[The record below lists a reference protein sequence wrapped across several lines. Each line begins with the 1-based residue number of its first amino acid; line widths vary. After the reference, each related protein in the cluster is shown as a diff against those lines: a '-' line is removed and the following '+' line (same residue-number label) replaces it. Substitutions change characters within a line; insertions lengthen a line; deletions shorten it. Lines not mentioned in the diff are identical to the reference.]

1 MKVNLTPSKQK
12 ILVIDDEPNIVE
24 LVKFHLEREGY
35 EVITGGDGLEAITL
49 VRNEQ
54 PDLVVLDVMLPKLDG
69 FEVCRQL
76 RLEQNQVPV
85 IMLTAKEDEISRV
98 LGLEIGADDYITK
111 PFSPRELIAR
121 IKTIFRRLRPKETPH
136 SLISYRRLSI
146 DLNKYQAM
154 VDNQTLTL
162 TAKEFDLLA
171 LLARNPGQVFT
182 RDFLLDKLWGYT
194 YYGDTRTVDV
204 HIRRLRQKLTEFQI
218 EDYIE
223 TVRGVGYKLKED

>member
-1 MKVNLTPSKQK
+1 MTVTPIKQK
-12 ILVIDDEPNIVE
+12 ILVVDDEPNIVE
-24 LVKFHLEREGY
+24 LVSFHLERDGY
-35 EVITGGDGLEAITL
+35 QVIKGSNGLEAITL
-49 VRNEQ
+49 IKNKQ

-76 RLEQNQVPV
+76 RLEQNQIPV
-85 IMLTAKEDEISRV
+85 IMLTAKDDEISRV
-98 LGLEIGADDYITK
+98 LGLEIGADDYLTK

-121 IKTIFRRLRPKETPH
+121 IKTIFRRLKPKEINS
-136 SLISYRRLSI
+136 SLISYRHLNI
-146 DLNKYQAM
+146 DLSKYQATI
-154 VDNQTLTL
+154 DNHPLTL

-204 HIRRLRQKLTEFQI
+204 HIRRLRQKLSEFEL

-223 TVRGVGYKLKED
+223 TVRGVGYKLREEH

>member
-1 MKVNLTPSKQK
+1 MNLTPTKQK

-24 LVKFHLEREGY
+24 LVKFHLQREGY
-35 EVITGGDGLEAITL
+35 HVITGGDGLEAITL
-49 VRNEQ
+49 IKSEQ
-54 PDLVVLDVMLPKLDG
+54 PDLLVLDVMLPKLDG

-76 RLEQNQVPV
+76 RLEQNQIPV

-121 IKTIFRRLRPKETPH
+121 IKTIFRRMRPKETSP
-136 SLISYRRLSI
+136 SLICYQRLQI

-154 VDNQTLTL
+154 VDEQPLTL

-171 LLARNPGQVFT
+171 LLLRNPGQVFT

-204 HIRRLRQKLTEFQI
+204 HIRRLRQKLSDFQL
-218 EDYIE
+218 DDCIE
-223 TVRGVGYKLKED
+223 TVRGVGYKLKEE

>member
-1 MKVNLTPSKQK
+1 VNVTPTKQK

-24 LVKFHLEREGY
+24 LVKFHLQREGY
-35 EVITGGDGLEAITL
+35 HVTTGGDGLEAVTL
-49 VRNEQ
+49 IKSEH
-54 PDLVVLDVMLPKLDG
+54 PDLLVLDVMLPKLDG

-76 RLEQNQVPV
+76 RLEQNQIPV
-85 IMLTAKEDEISRV
+85 IMLTAKDDEISRV

-121 IKTIFRRLRPKETPH
+121 IKTIFRRMRPKEPSP
-136 SLISYRRLSI
+136 SLISYHRLQI
-146 DLNKYQAM
+146 DLNKYQAI
-154 VDNQTLTL
+154 VGDQPLTL

-171 LLARNPGQVFT
+171 LLLRNPGQVFT

-204 HIRRLRQKLTEFQI
+204 HIRRLRQKLSEFQL
-218 EDYIE
+218 DDCIE
-223 TVRGVGYKLKED
+223 TVRGVGYKLKEE

>member
-1 MKVNLTPSKQK
+1 MNIAHCKQK
-12 ILVIDDEPNIVE
+12 ILVVDDEPNIVE
-24 LVKFHLEREGY
+24 LVQFHLQKEGY
-35 EVITGGDGLEAITL
+35 KVITGNDGLEAISAI
-49 VRNEQ
+49 RNQQ

-69 FEVCRQL
+69 FEVCKQL
-76 RLEQNQVPV
+76 RLEQNNIPV
-85 IMLTAKEDEISRV
+85 IMLTAKDDEISRV

-121 IKTIFRRLRPKETPH
+121 IKTIFRRLKPKENSS
-136 SLISYRRLSI
+136 SLIVYRKLQI
-146 DLNKYQAM
+146 DLNKYQAII
-154 VDNQTLTL
+154 DGKQLTL

-204 HIRRLRQKLTEFQI
+204 HIRRLRQKMTELHLD
-218 EDYIE
+218 DYIE
-223 TVRGVGYKLKED
+223 TVRGVGYKLKEEI

>member
-1 MKVNLTPSKQK
+1 MNLAPTKQK
-12 ILVIDDEPNIVE
+12 ILVVDDEPNIIE
-24 LVKFHLEREGY
+24 LVAFHLQKEGY
-35 EVITGGDGLEAITL
+35 QVVTGSDGLDAL
-49 VRNEQ
+49 VLVKSEQ
-54 PDLVVLDVMLPKLDG
+54 PDLAVLDVMLPKLDG

-76 RLEQNQVPV
+76 RLDQNQIPV
-85 IMLTAKEDEISRV
+85 IMLTAKDDEISRV

-121 IKTIFRRLRPKETPH
+121 IKTIFRRLKPKEASV
-136 SLISYRRLSI
+136 SLISYYGLNI
-146 DLNKYQAM
+146 DLNKYQA
-154 VDNQTLTL
+154 VVNGQSLTL

-204 HIRRLRQKLTEFQI
+204 HIRRLRQKLSEFHL
-218 EDYIE
+218 EDCIE
-223 TVRGVGYKLKED
+223 TVRGVGYKLREEH

>member
-1 MKVNLTPSKQK
+1 LNIAHCKQK
-12 ILVIDDEPNIVE
+12 ILVVDDEPNIVE
-24 LVKFHLEREGY
+24 LVQFHLQKEGY
-35 EVITGGDGLEAITL
+35 KVITGNDGLEAISAI
-49 VRNEQ
+49 RNQQ

-69 FEVCRQL
+69 FEVCKQL
-76 RLEQNQVPV
+76 RLEQNNIPV
-85 IMLTAKEDEISRV
+85 IMLTAKDDEISRV

-121 IKTIFRRLRPKETPH
+121 IKTIFRRLKPKENSS
-136 SLISYRRLSI
+136 SLIVYRKLQI
-146 DLNKYQAM
+146 DLNKYQAII
-154 VDNQTLTL
+154 DGKQLTL

-204 HIRRLRQKLTEFQI
+204 HIRRLRQKMTELHLD
-218 EDYIE
+218 DYIE
-223 TVRGVGYKLKED
+223 TVRGVGYKLKEEI

>member
-1 MKVNLTPSKQK
+1 MNVTPTKQK
-12 ILVIDDEPNIVE
+12 ILVVDDEPNIVE
-24 LVKFHLEREGY
+24 LVEFHLQREGY
-35 EVITGGDGLEAITL
+35 QVVTGGDGLEAISL

-76 RLEQNQVPV
+76 RLEQNQIPV
-85 IMLTAKEDEISRV
+85 IMLTAKDDEISRV

-121 IKTIFRRLRPKETPH
+121 IKTIFRRLKPKESSSSIIT
-136 SLISYRRLSI
+136 YARLHI
-146 DLNKYQAM
+146 DLNKYQAI
-154 VDNQTLTL
+154 VDEKPLTL

-204 HIRRLRQKLTEFQI
+204 HIRRLRQKLTEYNL

-223 TVRGVGYKLKED
+223 TVRGVGYKLKEEQ